1 MQTKVVAVDGPGGS
15 GKTTL
20 ARRLAEVL
28 GGAQIVSTD
37 DFASWSNPLDWWP
50 RVVEEVLEPLAR
62 GERSRYR
69 CSRWRPDQPEEW
81 KQVVPAEFVVLEG
94 VSASRAAFRAYLT
107 YSIWVETPRDVR
119 LQRGLARDGE
129 EARRQWEKWMAQE
142 DAYVAR
148 ELPHE
153 RADAIVRGDGE
164 LLDVPTR
171 GRSSA
176 R

>member
-1 MQTKVVAVDGPGGS
+1 MPTKIVAVDGPGGA
-15 GKTTL
+15 GKSTL
-20 ARRLAEVL
+20 AARLAEAL

-50 RVVEEVLEPLAR
+50 RLIEEVLEPLAR
-62 GERSRYR
+62 DERSRYR
-69 CSRWRPDQPEEW
+69 RSRWQSDQPEEW
-81 KQVVPAEFVVLEG
+81 KEVAPAEFVILEG
-94 VSASRAAFRAYLT
+94 VSASRAAFQPYVT
-107 YSIWVETPRDVR
+107 YSIWVETPREVR

-129 EARRQWEKWMAQE
+129 AARGRWEKWMAEE

-148 ELPHE
+148 ERPRE
-153 RADAIVRGDGE
+153 RADAVVRGDE
-164 LLDVPTR
+164 VLLDVPMR